1 LTDSDAAGSNVRVS
15 TVRDGVHAR
24 EMVIEARPRKLLP
37 EWKELWEYR
46 ELGWFLTWRDLK
58 VRYKQTI
65 LGIAWAVIQPV
76 AATLVFTVFFGRLAK
91 MPSDGIA
98 YPVFALT
105 ALVPWTFFSN
115 GLALCSNSLVDNA
128 QLVAKVYF
136 PRVLLPLTAV
146 VSGLVD
152 LLIAFAVL
160 MGLLFFYGYGLA
172 WPVFIV
178 PFLVVIAFVACTG
191 VGVLFAALNAR
202 YRDVRYLVPFLL
214 QIWLFLTPIA
224 YPASLLPEQWL
235 LVYGLNPMVGV
246 VEGFRWALL
255 GTGTATPPLLLVSA
269 LSALLMFCLGQIAFR
284 RMERTFAD
292 VI

>member
-1 LTDSDAAGSNVRVS
+1 
-15 TVRDGVHAR
+15 
-24 EMVIEARPRKLLP
+24 MLP
-37 EWKELWEYR
+37 EWTELWEFR

-76 AATLVFTVFFGRLAK
+76 AATLVFTLFFGRLAN
-91 MPSDGIA
+91 MPSDGVA

-128 QLVAKVYF
+128 QLVSKVYF
-136 PRVLLPLTAV
+136 PRVLLPMAAV
-146 VSGLVD
+146 ISGLVD
-152 LLIAFAVL
+152 FLVSFAVL
-160 MGLLFFYGYGLA
+160 TGLLFFYGYSLS
-172 WPVFIV
+172 WPVLLV
-178 PFLVVIAFVACTG
+178 PFLVMVALVASVG
-191 VGVLFAALNAR
+191 VGVLLAALNAR

-214 QIWLFLTPIA
+214 QIWLFLTPIV

-235 LVYGLNPMVGV
+235 LIYGLNPMVGV
-246 VEGFRWALL
+246 VEGFRWSLL
-255 GTGTATPPLLLVSA
+255 GTDAATPMLLLVST
-269 LSALLMFCLGQIAFR
+269 LSALALFILGQVAFR
-284 RMERTFAD
+284 RMERSFAD

>member
-1 LTDSDAAGSNVRVS
+1 MGS
-15 TVRDGVHAR
+15 GKHLK
-24 EMVIEARPRKLLP
+24 EMVIEARPRRVLP

-46 ELGWFLTWRDLK
+46 ELAWFLTWRDLK

-65 LGIAWAVIQPV
+65 LGIAWAVVQPV
-76 AATLVFTVFFGRLAK
+76 AATLVFTLFFGRLAN
-91 MPSDGIA
+91 MPSDGVA

-136 PRVLLPLTAV
+136 PRVLLPLAAV

-152 LLIAFAVL
+152 LLISFAVL
-160 MGLLFFYGYGLA
+160 LGLLFFYGYGLS
-172 WPVFIV
+172 WSVLLV
-178 PFLVVIAFVACTG
+178 PLLTLIAFVACVG

-202 YRDVRYLVPFLL
+202 YRDVRYLVPFIL
-214 QIWLFLTPIA
+214 QIWLFISPIA
-224 YPASLLPEQWL
+224 YPASLLPEPWL
-235 LVYGLNPMVGV
+235 LIYGLNPMVGV

-255 GTGTATPPLLLVSA
+255 GTGAATPMLLLVST
-269 LSALLMFCLGQIAFR
+269 LSALALFIIGQLSFR